1 MFANISQADKE
12 AFFSLLDE
20 YFATRGGV
28 AAVAAAKGPA
38 GQQAL
43 SRLQSGATHLKSDFG
58 KHFGGTGGHS
68 SSTAAS
74 AEPAAPAA
82 SGHADAHSSADATD
96 RPSFAALR
104 GAFSNASTAIMSGAG
119 AAGLGR
125 SNTSASSAAGPKVP
139 PPVAPRNRFQA
150 PAAAPQ
156 SPPEPEE
163 DDPPPPVIPKRSVA
177 PPAPASRA
185 PAGLQS
191 GKHIGGSK
199 IDITSGGSIVSSMF
213 SSKKAPTT
221 SMPLP
226 PPSSAPKSNYSF
238 APPPVRRAPSSNASE
253 TPAASTPPP
262 PPPPPPPPAPTRGQ
276 EPEEEGEWVEALY
289 EYTSDDKTDLQF
301 DAGARIKVI
310 EHTSDDW
317 WTGEI
322 KGMQGLFPATYVK
335 TL

>member
-43 SRLQSGATHLKSDFG
+43 SKIQSSATHLKSDFD
-58 KHFGGTGGHS
+58 KRFGGTGGHS

-74 AEPAAPAA
+74 AEPPAASAA
-82 SGHADAHSSADATD
+82 SGHADASSSVDHTD

-104 GAFSNASTAIMSGAG
+104 GAFSNASAAVMSGAS

-125 SNTSASSAAGPKVP
+125 SNTTASGAKVP

-150 PAAAPQ
+150 PAAPQ
-156 SPPEPEE
+156 PPPEPEE
-163 DDPPPPVIPKRSVA
+163 DEPPPPVIPKRTVA
-177 PPAPASRA
+177 PPAPAARV

-191 GKHIGGSK
+191 GKHIGNSK
-199 IDITSGGSIVSSMF
+199 IDITSGGTIVSSMWN
-213 SSKKAPTT
+213 SRKTPAT
-221 SMPLP
+221 SMPSP
-226 PPSSAPKSNYSF
+226 PPSSAPKSSYNF
-238 APPPVRRAPSSNASE
+238 APPPVRRAPSSTASD

-262 PPPPPPPPAPTRGQ
+262 PAPPPPPPAPARGQ
-276 EPEEEGEWVEALY
+276 EPEEEGQWVEALY
-289 EYTSDDKTDLQF
+289 EYTSDVSF
-301 DAGARIKVI
+301 HV
-310 EHTSDDW
+310 
-317 WTGEI
+317 
-322 KGMQGLFPATYVK
+322 P
-335 TL
+335 